1 MSRHYLDH
9 ASTTPLRPEAAA
21 AMTAW
26 LAGAAD
32 GAPSVGDPAR
42 VHLEGRLV
50 RAAVEEARSQ
60 VAGLLGVRPR
70 QVIFTSGGTE
80 AVDAAVWAATRAAP
94 GRPVLCAPVEHSSV
108 QEASRRA
115 APVVDLPVDGLGRL
129 VVEGVAEAL
138 ARAAA
143 GRAGGAGDGPA
154 ALVHCQWGNHEVG
167 TLQPVA
173 EVVEQ
178 CRGAGVPV
186 HVDAAA
192 AAGHVDLDLG
202 TLGADLVSVSA
213 HKLGGPPGVGALVV
227 RRGMRVEPFVVGG
240 AQERGRRG
248 GMENVPGIV
257 GFGAAAAAL
266 LGPTLAAEAA
276 DARRRTDR
284 LGELALAVGGVDQ
297 VGDPAGRLP
306 HLLCL
311 GVDGVEAE
319 PVLIGLDR
327 AGIAAHSGSACASE
341 SLEPSPVLAAMGLD
355 PSRSLR
361 LSVGWSTH
369 DADVE
374 AFADAFP
381 RVVAELRA
389 LRGTAPAG
397 EGPTGSGRATGPGPS
412 GAGPTAAR
420 RPQPLEP

>member
-1 MSRHYLDH
+1 MAASGPGGAVPVNRHYLDH
-9 ASTTPLRPEAAA
+9 ASTTPLRPEAVA
-21 AMTAW
+21 AMTTWLNGPGHGA
-26 LAGAAD
+26 LAG
-32 GAPSVGDPAR
+32 GDPAR
-42 VHLEGRLV
+42 VHLEGRVV
-50 RAAVEEARSQ
+50 RAVVEEARVQ
-60 VAGLLGVRPR
+60 VAELLGVGPR
-70 QVIFTSGGTE
+70 QVVFTSGGTE

-115 APVVDLPVDGLGRL
+115 AAVVEVPVDDLGR
-129 VVEGVAEAL
+129 VEVEGLTEAL
-138 ARAAA
+138 TRATGGTVTGSPAA
-143 GRAGGAGDGPA
+143 PV

-173 EVVEQ
+173 EVVER
-178 CRGAGVPV
+178 CHRAGVPV

-192 AAGHVDLDLG
+192 AAGHVDLALG
-202 TLGADLVSVSA
+202 ALGADLASVSA

-266 LGPTLAAEAA
+266 LGPSLAAEAGA
-276 DARRRTDR
+276 ARRRTDR
-284 LGELALAVGGVDQ
+284 LVEVATAAGGVAQ
-297 VGDPAGRLP
+297 VGDPTGRLP
-306 HLLCL
+306 HLVCL

-341 SLEPSPVLAAMGLD
+341 SLEPSAVLAAMGLD

-361 LSVGWSTH
+361 LSVGWSTV
-369 DADVE
+369 DADLE

-381 RVVAELRA
+381 RVVADLRA
-389 LRGTAPAG
+389 L
-397 EGPTGSGRATGPGPS
+397 SGD
-412 GAGPTAAR
+412 R
-420 RPQPLEP
+420 RRQPREP